1 VPTPAPTPTPTPT
14 PTPVA
19 AYKPKITY
27 IAEPAGYPSAAQ
39 FAASEKALVDQS
51 NGLIAHMR
59 DALRVLPDADVDAV
73 VPGRAAN
80 PSNVRRV
87 ESIVNEQKFDD
98 LFPVRHV
105 KYSYVNF
112 LRGIAKFPAYCGDYT
127 DGRDANAICRKLL
140 ATSFAHFVQETG
152 ANWPSLTPAQVR
164 SGYADH
170 NNAVLAKMP
179 QDTGIPFWKEALWFL
194 RESGYEEGSAVGA
207 YQQCAPGSHA
217 TNWVFYPCAKNAQ
230 GKYLDYFGRGAKQL
244 SWNYNFGPFSQALY
258 GDPNVLLDN
267 PGRVADTW
275 LNFASAVWFAV
286 TPQTP
291 KPPMTWAID
300 GTWKPNSVDLG
311 NNMKPGFGATVYII
325 NGGIECGG
333 GGAEKSQVA
342 NRIAAYKE
350 IARELGVTIPPDE
363 PLGCA
368 NMRGFNEGSAAAV
381 KAYLDRDYAWANGK
395 PVIGCKVVD
404 YQMPFTLIEPGSYKA
419 CTDYFF
425 RGKVEYNGQVVID
438 NTKQ

>member
-1 VPTPAPTPTPTPT
+1 M
-14 PTPVA
+14 VA
-19 AYKPKITY
+19 
-27 IAEPAGYPSAAQ
+27 
-39 FAASEKALVDQS
+39 QS
-51 NGLIAHMR
+51 QGRIEILR
-59 DALRVLPDADVDAV
+59 DALRVLPDSDVDAV

-80 PSNVRRV
+80 PSNVKRV
-87 ESIVNEQKFDD
+87 ESIVSEQKFNE
-98 LFPVRHV
+98 LFPIRNIA
-105 KYSYVNF
+105 YSYVNL
-112 LRGIAKFPAYCGDYT
+112 LRGIAKFPAYCGDYK

-152 ANWPSLTPAQVR
+152 ANWPSLTPAQAR
-164 SGYADH
+164 SGYPDH
-170 NNAVLAKMP
+170 NNPVLATMP
-179 QDTGIPFWKEALWFL
+179 QDAAIPTWRQALWYL

-217 TNWVFYPCAKNAQ
+217 TNWIFYACAKNSKGQ
-230 GKYLDYFGRGAKQL
+230 YLDYFGRGAKQL

-275 LNFASAVWFAV
+275 LNFASAIWFAV

-291 KPPMTWAID
+291 KPPMTWVID
-300 GTWKPNSVDLG
+300 GTWKPNNVDLA

-333 GGAEKSQVA
+333 GGAERSQVQ

-350 IARELGVTIPPDE
+350 MARELNVTIPSDE

-368 NMRGFNEGSAAAV
+368 NMRGFTEGSAAATQ
-381 KAYLDRDYAWANGK
+381 AYLDKDYAWANGK
-395 PVIGCKVVD
+395 PVTGCKLVD
-404 YQMPFTLIEPGSYKA
+404 YQMPFSLITPGDYKA

-425 RGKVEYNGQVVID
+425 RGKVEYNGQTVID
-438 NTKQ
+438 NTK